1 MNPILYDI
9 FFALK
14 YFGETQIRLSGYG
27 NNRAILSIDDEI
39 MLDVCCVT
47 DFGRILIS
55 TRKNDN
61 DGMEMECLEDLICEF
76 EANAELHHFVQD
88 CLGIEK

>member
-14 YFGETQIRLSGYG
+14 YFGETGIRLSGYG
-27 NNRAILSIDDEI
+27 NNRAILAIDEEI
-39 MLDVCCVT
+39 MLDVSCAVEFDC
-47 DFGRILIS
+47 ICIS
-55 TRKNDN
+55 IRKNDHN
-61 DGMEMECLEDLICEF
+61 HNGMEVECLEDLICEF

-88 CLGIEK
+88 CLRT